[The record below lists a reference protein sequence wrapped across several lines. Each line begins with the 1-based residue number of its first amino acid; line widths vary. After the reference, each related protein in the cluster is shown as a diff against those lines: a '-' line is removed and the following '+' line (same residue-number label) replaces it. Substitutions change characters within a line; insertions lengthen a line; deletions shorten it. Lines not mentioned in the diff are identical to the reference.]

1 MGEEIVCKII
11 KNYMIL
17 YDDILF
23 FLKITVS
30 FELSGGNR
38 SGLTS
43 RTKVLFAAVV
53 LIRQQN
59 EM

>member
-1 MGEEIVCKII
+1 LGEETACKII

-43 RTKVLFAAVV
+43 RTKVLSAAA
-53 LIRQQN
+53 
-59 EM
+59 E